1 MWKFNEPR
9 KGRTI
14 LKKNKV
20 GGHTLQD
27 FKIFNEDTEI
37 KKQKC
42 INGTEQNSEID
53 PHIRGQLTFD
63 KGKR

>member
-20 GGHTLQD
+20 GGHTLHD
-27 FKIFNEDTEI
+27 FKIFNEDTES
-37 KKQKC
+37 K
-42 INGTEQNSEID
+42 NRNVSMEQNRI
-53 PHIRGQLTFD
+53 Q
-63 KGKR
+63 K